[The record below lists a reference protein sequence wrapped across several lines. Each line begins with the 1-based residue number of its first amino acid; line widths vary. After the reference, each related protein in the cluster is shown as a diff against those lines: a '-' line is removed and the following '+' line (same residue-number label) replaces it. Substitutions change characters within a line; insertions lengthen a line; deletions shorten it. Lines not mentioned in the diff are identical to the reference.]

1 MVAVVVSLALMVT
14 DHRLHHLEA
23 VRSVLSVVLYPVYFV
38 IDLPQSAN
46 RWLSENLASR
56 TRLQEENQRLQK
68 ENLLLQVRQQK
79 LAALEAENMR
89 LRDLLDSS
97 FKIGDRIL
105 IAELIAVDL
114 DPYRQQVVINKGS
127 SSGLYEGQP
136 VLDANAVM
144 GQVTH
149 INRFS
154 ATVLL
159 ITDARHALPVQVN
172 RNGLR
177 TLAVGTGRINE
188 LVLPHLPNNADIEE
202 GDLLVT
208 SGLGGRFPPGYPV
221 AEVISVIR
229 EPGQPFATVEAKP
242 QAHLERAREAMLVW
256 TLQPLETLEDLTTGS
271 QSPANEQ
278 QAGQT
283 QEQQP

>member
-1 MVAVVVSLALMVT
+1 VAVVVSLALMLA
-14 DHRLHHLEA
+14 DHRLHHLET
-23 VRSVLSVVLYPVYFV
+23 VRSVLSVVLYPLHFV
-38 IDLPQSAN
+38 VDLPQSASN
-46 RWLSENLASR
+46 WLSDTLASR
-56 TRLQEENQRLQK
+56 TRLQEENQRLLK
-68 ENLLLQVRQQK
+68 ENLLLQVGQQK

-97 FKIGDRIL
+97 FKIGDRVL

-127 SSGLYEGQP
+127 SSGVYEGQP

-149 INRFS
+149 INRFTS
-154 ATVLL
+154 TVLL
-159 ITDARHALPVQVN
+159 ISDARHALPVQVN

-188 LVLPHLPNNADIEE
+188 LELPHLPNNADIEE

-221 AEVISVIR
+221 AEVISVVR
-229 EPGQPFATVEAKP
+229 EPGQPFARVDARP
-242 QAHLERAREAMLVW
+242 RAHLERTREAMLVW
-256 TLQPLETLEDLTTGS
+256 TLQPLETREELISGS
-271 QSPANEQ
+271 EPAN
-278 QAGQT
+278 G
-283 QEQQP
+283 EQQPDPPEEQQP